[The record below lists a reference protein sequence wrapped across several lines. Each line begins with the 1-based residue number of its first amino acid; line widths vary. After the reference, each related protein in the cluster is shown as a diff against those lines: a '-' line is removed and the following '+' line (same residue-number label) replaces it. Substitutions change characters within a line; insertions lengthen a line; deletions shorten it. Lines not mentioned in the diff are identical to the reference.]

1 MPKIIDNI
9 NDWSGKIVGYFLYA
23 GIVIL
28 LYEVVARY
36 FFDSPTTWA
45 QGMTERTFGTYFI
58 ISGAYC
64 ALHKAHIRVDIIYNK
79 LSHGAQAI
87 LDIVDSGFLLLVASV
102 MLVWGLKFAWPAVIN
117 LENSLPPFE
126 VPIYPLKLMI
136 PLAALLLLLQGLVGT
151 YRSYLAFR
159 RRHHGS

>member
-1 MPKIIDNI
+1 MPKVINNI
-9 NDWSGKIVGYFLYA
+9 SDWSGKIISHIFYVG
-23 GIVIL
+23 IMVL

-36 FFDSPTTWA
+36 FFAAPTIWA
-45 QGMTERTFGTYFI
+45 QGVTERIFGPYFI

-64 ALHKAHIRVDIIYNK
+64 VLYKAHIRVDIIYNK
-79 LSHGAQAI
+79 LSGGAQAI
-87 LDIVDSGFLLLVASV
+87 LDMLDSVFLLLVASV
-102 MLVWGLKFAWPAVIN
+102 MLWWGFKFAWTSVIN

-136 PLAALLLLLQGLVGT
+136 PLGALLLLLQGLVEC

-159 RRHHGS
+159 RRHHES

>member
-1 MPKIIDNI
+1 MPKVIDNI
-9 NDWSGKIVGYFLYA
+9 SDWSGKIIGYIFYA

-45 QGMTERTFGTYFI
+45 QGMTERIFGTYFVI
-58 ISGAYC
+58 AGAYC

-79 LSHGAQAI
+79 VSHSAQAI
-87 LDIVDSGFLLLVASV
+87 LDIVDSLFLLLVASV
-102 MLVWGLKFAWPAVIN
+102 LLVWGVKFAWTSVIN

-136 PLAALLLLLQGLVGT
+136 PLAALLLLLQGLVEG
-151 YRSYLAFR
+151 YRGYLAFR
-159 RRHHGS
+159 RRHHGA